1 MADATAQLF
10 QLNNVSV
17 SRGQQLVLESFS
29 LEADSGDVVI
39 LTGENGAGKSTLLE
53 TAAGLLSISTGI
65 IHHSGEVIRDRH
77 GRRFRPTPFGLTL
90 QSGGFCQDELVS
102 ERIAVAVRA
111 AGFEPNSDWT
121 SERLDEWGLRH
132 RSGDRI
138 AWLSGGMKRRI
149 GVLAG
154 LTPALLSEE
163 PRLIILDE
171 PSEGLDEA
179 SIDLLRDQISGLA
192 VNGHCFLI
200 ASHDEKLLDL
210 ATRRIEVVGGKL
222 VDTESESSAADP
234 IETDSLPAREKSGFY
249 TGNLFAWC
257 TPLEKRTMASTIPSL
272 TSAFIALL
280 LIEGLRNAIDL
291 PEHRGW
297 IAALALTPG
306 FLAALA
312 PPGLLRFLA
321 DSRAGD
327 WWNAMNGG
335 PVQMGNW
342 MFVSV
347 WGAIVSVPAIYLF
360 LGEFNEQTLLA
371 SLGVG
376 ILGFGAAR
384 IHALDSRLP
393 RQGATYSKLL
403 LLILIWPFLLLVD
416 FLTRPASTIFES
428 DVLLQFSQAIAVPLA
443 IFFLLNIL
451 ASE

>member
-1 MADATAQLF
+1 MADDTAQLF

-29 LEADSGDVVI
+29 LEADSGEVII

-90 QSGGFCQDELVS
+90 QSGGFCQDELVA
-102 ERIAVAVRA
+102 ERVAVAVRA
-111 AGFEPNSDWT
+111 AGFEPDDDWT
-121 SERLDEWGLRH
+121 SKRLDEWGLRH

-171 PSEGLDEA
+171 PSEGLDET
-179 SIDLLRDQISGLA
+179 SIKLLRDQISGLSA
-192 VNGHCFLI
+192 NGHCFLI

-210 ATRRIEVVGGKL
+210 ATRNIEVVDGKL
-222 VDTESESSAADP
+222 VETESESPAAEP
-234 IETDSLPAREKSGFY
+234 IEIHPLPAREKNGFY

-257 TPLEKRTMASTIPSL
+257 TPLEKRTLASTIPSL

-297 IAALALTPG
+297 VAALALAPG
-306 FLAALA
+306 FLAALT

-347 WGAIVSVPAIYLF
+347 WGAIVSVLAIYLF
-360 LGEFNEQTLLA
+360 LGEINEQTLLA

-393 RQGATYSKLL
+393 RQGATYAKLL

-416 FLTRPASTIFES
+416 FLTRPASTIFDS